1 LFEMTEATD
10 DLQGGLADSLPG
22 VEEWDELADR
32 AQAPPFLRP
41 GWVGA
46 WLRAF
51 GDGELKTIEVR
62 RGTELAA
69 ILPMLHRRN
78 RLCAPVNWHTP
89 MFGPLG
95 IDREARAEV
104 VARAFEQSSTVVD
117 LNFLEGD
124 ETELD
129 SIARVA
135 KEVGRATVARS
146 VAHSPYIR
154 LEADFDEY
162 ERSLSRNR
170 RKSVHRHRRR
180 LEEQGAVQFE
190 VHDGLTGLDDLIAEV
205 FAVEAAGWKGRKG
218 TAMSSNPSTARF
230 YTEVAHWAAAR
241 GWLRLAL
248 LRLDGRPIAC
258 DFAIE
263 QGGVWYTLK
272 AGYDEEFRSFGPG
285 ALLLFDE
292 IAHCCEL
299 PGVSRIELLGHE
311 DSFKASWTDLS
322 SPRTWI
328 RSFGKSPAGL
338 FRWVGARS
346 WELTRPHLRRI
357 RGQRGRRGFL
367 LGPAVPFA
375 LGDWVGLAGSTQL
388 PI

>member
-1 LFEMTEATD
+1 MTEATG
-10 DLQGGLADSLPG
+10 DLEGGLADSLPG
-22 VEEWDELADR
+22 AGEWDELADR

-51 GDGELKTIEVR
+51 GDGELETIEVR
-62 RGTELAA
+62 RGAELAA
-69 ILPMLHRRN
+69 ILPMLRRRG
-78 RLCAPVNWHTP
+78 RLCSPTNWHTP
-89 MFGPLG
+89 VFGPLG
-95 IDREARAEV
+95 IDRQARDEV
-104 VARAFEQSSTVVD
+104 VTRAFEQSSAVVD
-117 LNFLEGD
+117 LNLLDGEDELEA
-124 ETELD
+124 
-129 SIARVA
+129 IARVA
-135 KEVGRATVARS
+135 REAGRATVARS
-146 VAHSPYIR
+146 VARSPYIP
-154 LEADFDEY
+154 LEADFAEY
-162 ERSLSRNR
+162 EQSLSRNR
-170 RKSVHRHRRR
+170 RKALRRTRRR
-180 LEEQGAVQFE
+180 LEGEGEVRFE
-190 VHDGLTGLDDLIAEV
+190 VHDGRTGLDDLIAEV
-205 FAVEAAGWKGRKG
+205 FAVEAAGWKGRNG
-218 TAMSSNPSTARF
+218 TAISSRPHTTRF
-230 YTEVAHWAAAR
+230 YTEVARWAAVR

-258 DFAIE
+258 DFAIA

-311 DSFKASWTDLS
+311 DPFKASWTDLS

-338 FRWVGARS
+338 FRWAGARS
-346 WELTRPHLRRI
+346 WELTRPYLRRI
-357 RGQRGRRGFL
+357 RGLRKRRGFL

-375 LGDWVGLAGSTQL
+375 LEDWVGLAGSTHL